1 MDPEEISII
10 PMDDDSTSITL
21 DIDAINMTGDDGP
34 SGPKSVNFGPGV
46 ELLMNDKKKTESSS
60 PTADI
65 SLGDL
70 NALEKE
76 LGEGENR
83 KTG

>member
-1 MDPEEISII
+1 
-10 PMDDDSTSITL
+10 
-21 DIDAINMTGDDGP
+21 
-34 SGPKSVNFGPGV
+34 
-46 ELLMNDKKKTESSS
+46 MNDKKTDASS

-76 LGEGENR
+76 LGESDNPKSSPGGKSNIFAFQNP
-83 KTG
+83 KKVLNCL